1 MLTVNKTIVIIFIII
16 TSLSPHNAGN
26 VNEYPVTPCGVGY
39 SVPSFRP
46 FNCPALFT
54 ESFLTSSASSYDD
67 DDNDDDDDDNDG
79 DNEEKNSEGV
89 GGGGRVK
96 IEQKLE
102 YAPVVWW
109 TSLARVFLGCLL
121 NCLWQP

>member
-79 DNEEKNSEGV
+79 DNEEKNSEGG

-121 NCLWQP
+121 NCL

>member
-1 MLTVNKTIVIIFIII
+1 MLTVNKTIVIIIIII

-26 VNEYPVTPCGVGY
+26 VNEYSVTPCGVGY

-79 DNEEKNSEGV
+79 DNEEKNSERV
-89 GGGGRVK
+89 GGRGGRVK

-121 NCLWQP
+121 NCL

>member
-1 MLTVNKTIVIIFIII
+1 MLTVNKTIVIIIIII

-39 SVPSFRP
+39 SMPSFRP
-46 FNCPALFT
+46 FNCLALFT

-89 GGGGRVK
+89 GGGRVK

-121 NCLWQP
+121 NCL

>member
-1 MLTVNKTIVIIFIII
+1 MLTVNKTIVIIIIII

-67 DDNDDDDDDNDG
+67 DDNDDDDDDDDDNDG

-89 GGGGRVK
+89 GGGKG
-96 IEQKLE
+96 E
-102 YAPVVWW
+102 
-109 TSLARVFLGCLL
+109 
-121 NCLWQP
+121 N

>member
-1 MLTVNKTIVIIFIII
+1 MLTVNKTIVIIIIII

-67 DDNDDDDDDNDG
+67 NDNDDDDDDNDG

-96 IEQKLE
+96 IVQKLE

-109 TSLARVFLGCLL
+109 TSLARGFLGCLL
-121 NCLWQP
+121 NCL

>member
-1 MLTVNKTIVIIFIII
+1 MLTVNKTIVIIIIII

-39 SVPSFRP
+39 SVPSFRS

-89 GGGGRVK
+89 GGWGRVK

-109 TSLARVFLGCLL
+109 TSLARIFLGCLL
-121 NCLWQP
+121 NCL

>member
-1 MLTVNKTIVIIFIII
+1 MSIQ
-16 TSLSPHNAGN
+16 SH
-26 VNEYPVTPCGVGY
+26 PVAQDTPCHH
-39 SVPSFRP
+39 SVL
-46 FNCPALFT
+46 NYCPALFT

-89 GGGGRVK
+89 GEGGRVK

-121 NCLWQP
+121 NCL

>member
-1 MLTVNKTIVIIFIII
+1 MLTVNKTIVIIIIIII

-26 VNEYPVTPCGVGY
+26 VNEYPVTPRGVGY

-89 GGGGRVK
+89 GGGGGRVK

-121 NCLWQP
+121 NCL

>member
-1 MLTVNKTIVIIFIII
+1 MLTVNKTIVIIIIII

-67 DDNDDDDDDNDG
+67 DDNDDDDDDDDNDG
-79 DNEEKNSEGV
+79 DNEEKNSEEVGR
-89 GGGGRVK
+89 GGGVK

-121 NCLWQP
+121 NCL